1 MRPWILP
8 LLCCLSA
15 STALAQ
21 TKTPEQIFEEAERL
35 YNIRD
40 YKAALKLYKDL
51 YLSTGE
57 AALLYNMGQ
66 CHRFLGEREDALN
79 SYKTFLRLSPDSP
92 VRPNAE
98 KFIVELETDLAANP
112 SKPSAK
118 KTTKEGPNKGFPPLV
133 FYGGAGLTGLGGLA
147 TGVGFFIL
155 RGQLADQIDE
165 PDSINNAA
173 AIEEQLWR
181 TKIMGTTSNI
191 LIGAAVVCAGAG
203 WVLSRNKPE
212 PVALRLAL
220 SANGLVMSGGF

>member
-1 MRPWILP
+1 MRFWALP
-8 LLCCLSA
+8 LLCSLNI

-21 TKTPEQIFEEAERL
+21 TKTPEETFEEAERL

-40 YKAALKLYKDL
+40 YKAALKLYKEL

-57 AALLYNMGQ
+57 PALLYNMGQ

-79 SYKTFLRLSPDSP
+79 TYKTFLRLSPDSP

-98 KFIVELETDLAANP
+98 KFILELEADLTANP
-112 SKPSAK
+112 SRPPAK
-118 KTTKEGPNKGFPPLV
+118 KTTKDPKKGFPPLV
-133 FYGGAGLTGLGGLA
+133 LYGGAGVTGLGGLA

-165 PDSINNAA
+165 PDSINNAT
-173 AIEEQLWR
+173 AIEEQLRR
-181 TKIMGTTSNI
+181 TRTMGTTSNL

-212 PVALRLAL
+212 PVAMRLTL